1 MQNIVL
7 PSNVSLYLA
16 PGSVLRLKASPK
28 ELRSDWTSDGE
39 GRSGTNWITTA
50 HNSTNIKIFGRGTID
65 GSGHNYS
72 DQKFAPSLVVPIL
85 TKNFVLDG
93 PILRDSGSTAL
104 NVIRSEQVTITN
116 VKVLNRIEDMVD
128 VSISRRS
135 ESFVDL
141 TIHNTQNGS
150 VNLVES
156 QKFVPFSSSF
166 SSFVT
171 DQLLFIVSLSGMLSL
186 FRLLIPSRRWR
197 QNPRAPMHP
206 LGREPFGMHRTSCS
220 PTAWLGPPITGS
232 GLVQVPCQTRAT
244 SNSSQAPYMTL
255 LWAWAFTRR
264 SVHDSKENMQS
275 VMLTPRI
282 LVGFRKRLECYL

>member
-1 MQNIVL
+1 M
-7 PSNVSLYLA
+7 
-16 PGSVLRLKASPK
+16 
-28 ELRSDWTSDGE
+28 
-39 GRSGTNWITTA
+39 
-50 HNSTNIKIFGRGTID
+50 
-65 GSGHNYS
+65 
-72 DQKFAPSLVVPIL
+72 PIL

-186 FRLLIPSRRWR
+186 FRLLIPSRR
-197 QNPRAPMHP
+197 
-206 LGREPFGMHRTSCS
+206 
-220 PTAWLGPPITGS
+220 
-232 GLVQVPCQTRAT
+232 
-244 SNSSQAPYMTL
+244 
-255 LWAWAFTRR
+255 
-264 SVHDSKENMQS
+264 
-275 VMLTPRI
+275 
-282 LVGFRKRLECYL
+282 